1 MVKKISIRDS
11 YKKSDSG
18 RFRPLVIILIIA
30 VAAGLIYWGYPILFP
45 NSSVKSPAIPTI
57 VTKPTPTTVITKPEV
72 EPVEKKKTEFEIE
85 MEERAQGYK
94 NRIFVYEPYEP
105 PSNRNPFQ
113 RVRTS
118 VFLEEPIEKEES
130 ITKEEP
136 IEKKAGEEEKVL
148 RFPKP
153 ELPPGTKLSG
163 IIDSKDKKIAIIE
176 MSGETYIANL
186 YDIISERYII
196 KEIKKDEVI
205 IDFNGY
211 LFSLKIGGEDSSDGF

>member
-1 MVKKISIRDS
+1 MVKEISIRNLF
-11 YKKSDSG
+11 KKSDSG
-18 RFRPLVIILIIA
+18 RFKLLVIILIIA

-45 NSSVKSPAIPTI
+45 NSSVKSPATPTI
-57 VTKPTPTTVITKPEV
+57 VTKPTSTTVITKPEV

-113 RVRTS
+113 KVRTS
-118 VFLEEPIEKEES
+118 AFLEEPIEKE
-130 ITKEEP
+130 
-136 IEKKAGEEEKVL
+136 AGEEEKIL

-205 IDFNGY
+205 IDYNGY
-211 LFSLKIGGEDSSDGF
+211 LFSLKIGGEETSDE

>member
-1 MVKKISIRDS
+1 MVKEISIRNS
-11 YKKSDSG
+11 FKKSDSG
-18 RFRPLVIILIIA
+18 RFKLLVIILVIA

-45 NSSVKSPAIPTI
+45 NGLVKSPATPTI
-57 VTKPTPTTVITKPEV
+57 VTKSTPTTVITKPEV

-105 PSNRNPFQ
+105 PSNRNPFHK
-113 RVRTS
+113 VRTS
-118 VFLEEPIEKEES
+118 VFLEEPIEKE
-130 ITKEEP
+130 
-136 IEKKAGEEEKVL
+136 AGEEEKVL

-176 MSGETYIANL
+176 MNGETYIANL

-196 KEIKKDEVI
+196 KEIKNDEVI

-211 LFSLKIGGEDSSDGF
+211 FFSLKIGGEDSLDGL

>member
-1 MVKKISIRDS
+1 VVKKISIRNLF
-11 YKKSDSG
+11 KKSDSG
-18 RFRPLVIILIIA
+18 SFRLLVIILIIA
-30 VAAGLIYWGYPILFP
+30 AAAGMIYWGYPNLFP
-45 NSSVKSPAIPTI
+45 NSSVKSPATPTI

-113 RVRTS
+113 KVRTS
-118 VFLEEPIEKEES
+118 TFLEEPIA
-130 ITKEEP
+130 KEEP
-136 IEKKAGEEEKVL
+136 IEKKEGEEEKIL

-196 KEIKKDEVI
+196 KEIKKDEII

-211 LFSLKIGGEDSSDGF
+211 LFSLKIGGEDFSDGF

>member
-1 MVKKISIRDS
+1 VVKEISIRNLF
-11 YKKSDSG
+11 KKSDPG
-18 RFRPLVIILIIA
+18 RFRLLVIILIIA
-30 VAAGLIYWGYPILFP
+30 VAAGMIYWGYPILFP
-45 NSSVKSPAIPTI
+45 NSSVKSTATPTI
-57 VTKPTPTTVITKPEV
+57 VTKPTPTTVITKSEV

-94 NRIFVYEPYEP
+94 DRIFVYEPYEA

-113 RVRTS
+113 KVRTS
-118 VFLEEPIEKEES
+118 DFLEESIEKGE
-130 ITKEEP
+130 
-136 IEKKAGEEEKVL
+136 GEEEEEKKVL

-153 ELPPGTKLSG
+153 ELPSGTKLSG

-176 MSGETYIANL
+176 MNGETYIANL

-205 IDFNGY
+205 IDFNGT

>member
-1 MVKKISIRDS
+1 VVKEISIRNLF
-11 YKKSDSG
+11 KKSDSG
-18 RFRPLVIILIIA
+18 RFRLLVIILIIA

-45 NSSVKSPAIPTI
+45 NSSVKSPATPTI

-94 NRIFVYEPYEP
+94 DRIFVYEPYEP

-113 RVRTS
+113 KVRTS
-118 VFLEEPIEKEES
+118 DFLEEPIEKEE
-130 ITKEEP
+130 
-136 IEKKAGEEEKVL
+136 GEEEKIL

-196 KEIKKDEVI
+196 KEIKKNEVI

-211 LFSLKIGGEDSSDGF
+211 LFSLKIGGEETLND

>member
-1 MVKKISIRDS
+1 MVKKILIRDLF
-11 YKKSDSG
+11 KKSYSG
-18 RFRPLVIILIIA
+18 RLKLLVIILIIA
-30 VAAGLIYWGYPILFP
+30 VAAGMVYWGYPILFP
-45 NSSVKSPAIPTI
+45 NGLLQSPATPTI
-57 VTKPTPTTVITKPEV
+57 VTKPSPTTVITKPEV

-118 VFLEEPIEKEES
+118 VFLEEPIA
-130 ITKEEP
+130 KEEP
-136 IEKKAGEEEKVL
+136 IEKEEGEEERIL

>member
-1 MVKKISIRDS
+1 MVKKISNRNLF
-11 YKKSDSG
+11 KKSDSG

-45 NSSVKSPAIPTI
+45 NSSVKSPATPTI

-94 NRIFVYEPYEP
+94 NMIFVYEAYEP

-113 RVRTS
+113 EVRAST
-118 VFLEEPIEKEES
+118 FLEEPIAKEEL
-130 ITKEEP
+130 IAKEE
-136 IEKKAGEEEKVL
+136 GEEEKVL

-186 YDIISERYII
+186 YDIIAERYII

-211 LFSLKIGGEDSSDGF
+211 LFSLKIGGEDFSDGF